1 MARPG
6 GERKRKEA
14 EASAVPLAS
23 VAGGRASQPLELD
36 RVVHERVRL
45 ALLSTLAVND
55 VLSFTE
61 LRDLLGTSDGNL
73 SVHAR
78 RLEEAG
84 YVACTKTFADRTP
97 RTEFSL
103 TTAGRA
109 ALERYL
115 GHMEAIIR
123 MTRDHQ
129 P

>member
-14 EASAVPLAS
+14 GASAVPLAS
-23 VAGGRASQPLELD
+23 VAGGGASQPLELD

-84 YVACTKTFADRTP
+84 YIACTKTFAGRTP

-103 TTAGRA
+103 TNEGRA